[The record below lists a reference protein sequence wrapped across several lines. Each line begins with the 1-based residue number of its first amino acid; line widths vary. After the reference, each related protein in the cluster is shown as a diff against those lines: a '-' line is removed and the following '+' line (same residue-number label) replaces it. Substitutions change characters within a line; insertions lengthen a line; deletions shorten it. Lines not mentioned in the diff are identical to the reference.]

1 MFVGFGV
8 GVAVSTYTGVIA
20 LPSLSIVAVV
30 TPPPGEFIFIPLT
43 PLPVGSKVAV
53 SVAFEPVPETVIL
66 PLAGSNFPS
75 LACYTPIPSPESII
89 ILP

>member
-1 MFVGFGV
+1 MSVGFGV

-53 SVAFEPVPETVIL
+53 SVAF
-66 PLAGSNFPS
+66 
-75 LACYTPIPSPESII
+75 
-89 ILP
+89 